1 MKFFF
6 SILQDFFEKTNY
18 MGTSFHEKKLLEN
31 KFLEKKNKSSNLSKK
46 NFTWN
51 GEREK
56 EGGKARRKQYKV
68 I

>member
-6 SILQDFFEKTNY
+6 SILQDFFKKINY
-18 MGTSFHEKKLLEN
+18 LGTSFHEKKLLEN
-31 KFLEKKNKSSNLSKK
+31 KFLEKNLSSNLSKK

-56 EGGKARRKQYKV
+56 EGGEARRKQYKV